1 MNLASSPCVR
11 RSLSS
16 AAAHCFAVII
26 IALVLDPANRVVQAA
41 PAGIL
46 SQLSLAKPCA
56 ALTAFADTAHLPL
69 RTFVPPTTRPLAPG
83 DRVVMLV
90 QLRERDRIKQ
100 WLIALTAA
108 ALNDAEEKLPPPPD
122 LVMNLNGGG
131 ELRFSNRTRLA
142 LDIVV
147 AGPATVTTTAGE
159 LTRTQSR
166 ALMSTDL
173 LAVGLDA
180 SCRTML
186 RFKTVGADYKPTSD
200 ELRSAMSFSPA
211 LVAFMQTMQSTA
223 GLREVLWAVVE
234 KPSLWSIARHAGI
247 DTMINLTTDISRA
260 SAEDWAYVAPA
271 ETFAMPVEVKLN
283 DQTAL
288 AAELFVTA
296 PQPPLLTCAGIIGV
310 RAHSPKHPERHVE
323 IWIVGTSRLAAAAR

>member
-1 MNLASSPCVR
+1 LSASQP
-11 RSLSS
+11 LI
-16 AAAHCFAVII
+16 AAR
-26 IALVLDPANRVVQAA
+26 P
-41 PAGIL
+41 GIL
-46 SQLSLAKPCA
+46 SQLSLARPYP
-56 ALTAFADTAHLPL
+56 ALAAFAAESRFPL
-69 RTFVPPTTRPLAPG
+69 QTFATPAPRAPASG
-83 DRVVMLV
+83 DRVLLLV
-90 QLRERDRIKQ
+90 QLTDRDRTRQ

-108 ALNDAEEKLPPPPD
+108 DLNNAERKQPPPPD
-122 LVMNLNGGG
+122 LILNMNGGG
-131 ELRFSNRTRLA
+131 ELRFSNRARMA

-147 AGPATVTTTAGE
+147 AGPAGAATTSDS
-159 LTRTQSR
+159 LDRTQNR

-186 RFKTVGADYKPTSD
+186 RLKTVGADYKPTP
-200 ELRSAMSFSPA
+200 EEMRSAMSFFPA

-247 DTMINLTTDISRA
+247 DTMINLTTGIGPA
-260 SAEDWAYVAPA
+260 PAEDWAYVAPT
-271 ETFAMPVEVKLN
+271 ETFSMPVEVKLN